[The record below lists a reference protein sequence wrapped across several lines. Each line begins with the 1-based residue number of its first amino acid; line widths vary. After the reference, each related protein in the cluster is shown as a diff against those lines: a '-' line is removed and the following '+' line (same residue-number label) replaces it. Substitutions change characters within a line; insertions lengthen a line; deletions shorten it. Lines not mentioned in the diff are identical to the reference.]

1 MFCTVSGCLFIQSF
15 PLVFFRYPMA
25 YSLAPPAIRPLR
37 ALPPLL
43 APVMAPSMPW
53 RAAFSAEPSFHP
65 LWEAIAWMARF
76 PTIPSS
82 SNSRFLSS
90 TFVLS
95 KISLS
100 LFRLSSVFLFSF
112 SISCFWFS
120 LSVMVMVP
128 WGTAE
133 IVVESALSFYRK
145 SFINHQSSEPYTS
158 KPTNNN
164 IAPTKSQPIKRIL
177 SCGLYFRATFFL

>member
-15 PLVFFRYPMA
+15 PLVCFKYSMA
-25 YSLAPPAIRPLR
+25 YSLAPPTIRPLS

-53 RAAFSAEPSFHP
+53 RATFSADPSFHP
-65 LWEAIAWMARF
+65 LWAAISWMSRF

-82 SNSRFLSS
+82 SNSCFLSS
-90 TFVLS
+90 TLVLS

-112 SISCFWFS
+112 SMSCFWFS
-120 LSVMVMVP
+120 LSVIVMVP
-128 WGTAE
+128 LDMADR
-133 IVVESALSFYRK
+133 VVVPAFPFTDGMGVFRSPLSFNGI
-145 SFINHQSSEPYTS
+145 FEP
-158 KPTNNN
+158 
-164 IAPTKSQPIKRIL
+164 
-177 SCGLYFRATFFL
+177 

>member
-1 MFCTVSGCLFIQSF
+1 MSATSCHLGQDSSEGGGDVLYGIGMFVYPVF
-15 PLVFFRYPMA
+15 PLGLFQVSYGIFVGSPC
-25 YSLAPPAIRPLR
+25 LR

-43 APVMAPSMPW
+43 APVMAPSIPR
-53 RAAFSAEPSFHP
+53 RAAFSVDPSFHP
-65 LWEAIAWMARF
+65 LWDAISWMVRF

-100 LFRLSSVFLFSF
+100 LFKLSSVFLFSF
-112 SISCFWFS
+112 SMSCFWFS

-128 WGTAE
+128 LDMADLVVVPAFPLTGMVGT
-133 IVVESALSFYRK
+133 
-145 SFINHQSSEPYTS
+145 
-158 KPTNNN
+158 
-164 IAPTKSQPIKRIL
+164 
-177 SCGLYFRATFFL
+177 

>member
-1 MFCTVSGCLFIQSF
+1 MCLPPPAILDRIPPKAAEMFCTVSGCLFIQSF
-15 PLVFFRYPMA
+15 PLLFFRYPMA

-43 APVMAPSMPW
+43 DPVMAPSMPW
-53 RAAFSAEPSFHP
+53 RAAFSVDPSFHP
-65 LWEAIAWMARF
+65 LWEAISWIARF

-112 SISCFWFS
+112 SMSCFWFS

-128 WGTAE
+128 LDMADL
-133 IVVESALSFYRK
+133 VVVPAFPLTDGMGVFRSPIQSRK
-145 SFINHQSSEPYTS
+145 
-158 KPTNNN
+158 N
-164 IAPTKSQPIKRIL
+164 IK
-177 SCGLYFRATFFL
+177 